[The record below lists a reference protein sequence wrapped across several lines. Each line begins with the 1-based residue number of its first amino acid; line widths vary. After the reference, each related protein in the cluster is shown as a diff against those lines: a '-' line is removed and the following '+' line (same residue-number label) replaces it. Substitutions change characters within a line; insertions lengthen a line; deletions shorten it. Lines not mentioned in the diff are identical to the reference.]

1 VEIRRLAAVAVLA
14 GFGVTGCNSGDGQPV
29 TVLRGKT
36 TAVNEPRTAIVFDGK
51 RVEGPRLQISD
62 EDGGWIVAGASWFAG
77 NSWHDSGVAP
87 CLEKPAPQPIELGVL
102 EAAERDGAPGRG
114 VVVWL
119 KCL

>member
-1 VEIRRLAAVAVLA
+1 MAGAAVAA
-14 GFGVTGCNSGDGQPV
+14 IGSAGCNSGHGVPV

-36 TAVNEPRTAIVFDGK
+36 TAVNEPRAAIFFDGK
-51 RVEGPRLQISD
+51 RVEGPRLQIVD
-62 EDGGWIVAGASWFAG
+62 EDGGWIVAGASWFAD

-87 CLEKPAPQPIELGVL
+87 CLEKPAPQPIELGVV
-102 EAAERDGAPGRG
+102 EAAERDDAPGRG